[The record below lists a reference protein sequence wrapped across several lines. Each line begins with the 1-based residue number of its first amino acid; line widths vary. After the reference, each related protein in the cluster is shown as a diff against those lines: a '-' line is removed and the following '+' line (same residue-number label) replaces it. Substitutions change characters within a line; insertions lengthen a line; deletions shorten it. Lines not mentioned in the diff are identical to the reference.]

1 MRASRTERL
10 STAWITASLVV
21 NIIASLSWR
30 INARKLMKRLIMK
43 DVVVDT
49 IVANL
54 DPFPLDAPS
63 SFPTLTLVKNLRM
76 LSYLI

>member
-54 DPFPLDAPS
+54 APFPLDAPN
-63 SFPTLTLVKNLRM
+63 SFATLTLVKNLRM